1 MIFQPIIA
9 QKPASPRDSSKLLV
23 YDSKNDQVFIDKFY
37 HLDRYLPKNSF
48 LVLNK
53 TKVIPSRIW
62 LYKKTGG
69 KVKVL
74 FLLNKKTDKENEVD
88 IMVDRKIEIG
98 KKLYFDK
105 NHFIKIIAQKEKI
118 FTVVIP
124 FGRKKLLTLLDEKG
138 TMPIPPYIKNT
149 PLTESDLRKKYQ
161 TIFAKEKGSIA
172 APTASLHFTRRVF
185 NKLEQKGINRY
196 YLTLHVGLGTFS
208 PVTSINL
215 TTKTLHQEYYEIPN
229 NLLQCINTLKR
240 DKMRLVAVGTT
251 VVRALESRA
260 NLKFKIFN
268 LKLKQNT
275 DLFIYPPYDFKIVDC
290 LITNFHLPGTSL
302 QMLVDAF
309 LRFKEARKKIKE
321 LYDLAMQ
328 EKFRFYSFGDA
339 MLIL

>member
-62 LYKKTGG
+62 LYKETGG

-88 IMVDRKIEIG
+88 IMVDRKIETD

-105 NHFIKIIAQKEKI
+105 SHYIKIIANKEKI
-118 FTVVIP
+118 FTAVIP
-124 FGRKKLLTLLDEKG
+124 FGRRKLLALLDEKG

-149 PLTESDLRKKYQ
+149 SLTESDLRKKYQ

-196 YLTLHVGLGTFS
+196 YLTLHVGLGTFA

-215 TTKTLHQEYYEIPN
+215 ATKTLHQEYYEIPHH
-229 NLLQCINTLKR
+229 LLQCIKTLKR
-240 DKMRLVAVGTT
+240 EKMRLVAVGTT
-251 VVRALESRA
+251 VVRALESFGYAHDKSKNYRS
-260 NLKFKIFN
+260 
-268 LKLKQNT
+268 T
-275 DLFIYPPYDFKIVDC
+275 DLFIFPPYDFKMVDC

-321 LYDLAMQ
+321 LYELAMQ
-328 EKFRFYSFGDA
+328 EKFRFYSFGDV